1 MLQFISKWRTV
12 VGKRS
17 SPRRSRESHYGPRF
31 ESLENRTLLT
41 ASTNVVMESL
51 VRLQSTT
58 IQYSYEVQNAAL
70 PGPFTVNFYRS
81 SDATFDPG
89 DVLIGTD
96 TATEGSVGD
105 HTSEVVTLTAG
116 YAPDLTRKFMLA
128 VATGVPST
136 DTTADLRIYIL
147 GAVTHGDAP
156 TGKFPAWVPYVA
168 KQLDC
173 LKYDA
178 TIAFDWSKLAA
189 IPKPGFALLAVDLM
203 AKRVLDTMKQ
213 VAPQGSW
220 DLQLI
225 GHSRGGTIIS
235 LTMDKL
241 VKSNSPLLSGYKRLT
256 YLDSHPANA
265 GTDSLFNYLPQP
277 TLGKALAGRVAYG
290 FARLLQH
297 SINDPSS
304 FVPQGVDYAE
314 AYFQKSLAWKVQ
326 YQPQEVILNLWGESN
341 IPTNGPAVHSVD
353 VTADGMSHTGVW
365 RLYANSIT
373 QTLPTSLRTETTFVP
388 AQPYNFK
395 PLPVVPP
402 CPPAA
407 LAVMALWEG
416 SSPLKASLGGRRR

>member
-1 MLQFISKWRTV
+1 MIYTDGGTRWVTVRDNLQYDNKQGVFWMGAAFNLTDSLNV
-12 VGKRS
+12 NLS
-17 SPRRSRESHYGPRF
+17 SGP
-31 ESLENRTLLT
+31 
-41 ASTNVVMESL
+41 
-51 VRLQSTT
+51 
-58 IQYSYEVQNAAL
+58 
-70 PGPFTVNFYRS
+70 
-81 SDATFDPG
+81 
-89 DVLIGTD
+89 
-96 TATEGSVGD
+96 
-105 HTSEVVTLTAG
+105 
-116 YAPDLTRKFMLA
+116 YAFFP
-128 VATGVPST
+128 VP
-136 DTTADLRIYIL
+136 
-147 GAVTHGDAP
+147 HGDAP

-178 TIAFDWSKLAA
+178 TIPFDWSQLAA
-189 IPKPGFALLAVDLM
+189 IPKPGLAVDLM

-241 VKSNSPLLSGYKRLT
+241 VKSNSPLLTGYKRLT

-265 GTDSLFNYLPQP
+265 GTDSLFNYRPQP
-277 TLGKALAGRVAYG
+277 TPGKLLAGRVAYG
-290 FARLLQH
+290 FAKLLQH

-326 YQPQEVILNLWGESN
+326 CQPQEAILNLWGQN
-341 IPTNGPAVHSVD
+341 NVPTNGPAVNYVD

-373 QTLPTSLRTETTFVP
+373 QTLPTSLRTQTTFVP
-388 AQPYNFK
+388 NQPYNFQ
-395 PLPVVPP
+395 PLPPGSLQGDGCVGGEQSAEGVIGWTT
-402 CPPAA
+402 
-407 LAVMALWEG
+407 AVIRLRELIRLQLRD
-416 SSPLKASLGGRRR
+416 PYPTRTVGRREESGTAFWRRAKTLFGTSP